1 MLFNSY
7 VFLLFLPLAF
17 AIYWL
22 IGRERLRGQ
31 NFFILV
37 ASYIFYGWWD
47 YRFLSLIVISSIVD
61 YVVGLKMHGE
71 ERDSK
76 RKLLLWISMGVN
88 LGFLGFFKYFNF
100 FIDSFADMVSMF
112 GMQPNVPS
120 LQVILPVGISFYT
133 FQTMSYTIDIY
144 RREMEPTKDW
154 IGFFAFVGFFPQLV
168 AGPIERA
175 KRLLPQF
182 FVKREFDYDRAVD
195 GMRQALWGFFKK
207 VVVADTVAKFV
218 NQTFS
223 GYEEMSAPQLILGV
237 FFFAIQIY
245 CDFSGYSDIA
255 IGIARLFGF
264 DLMRNFA
271 YPYFSRDIGEFWR
284 RWHISLSSW
293 FRDYV
298 YIPLGGSR
306 VSKGRRIWNIVVTF
320 TVSGFWH
327 GANWTFVV
335 WGFLNGAYYIPLML
349 RNKQKQHTDTI
360 AENKWYPSLGEIFG
374 VAVTFSVTLIAW
386 VFFRAENITHALN
399 YIAGFV
405 THPWTAAGLIGE
417 SHLGIV
423 FVMLAVEWFNRKK
436 QHGLQIGELPT
447 PVRWGAYW
455 AVGLFILAYFGGEQ
469 TFIYFQF

>member
-71 ERDSK
+71 ERENK

-112 GMQPNVPS
+112 GMQPNIPS

-207 VVVADTVAKFV
+207 VVVADTVAGVV
-218 NQTFS
+218 NQTFAGS
-223 GYEEMSAPQLILGV
+223 EEMSAPQLILGV

-264 DLMRNFA
+264 DSMRNFA

-405 THPWTAAGLIGE
+405 THPWTAAGLIGIRY
-417 SHLGIV
+417 LPLV
-423 FVMLAVEWFNRKK
+423 FVMLGVEWFNRKK

-447 PVRWGAYW
+447 VVRWGAYW

>member
-436 QHGLQIGELPT
+436 QHGLQIGELPKL
-447 PVRWGAYW
+447 VRWGAYW